1 MKFSWKDCVKLGVTV
16 FLTYLCITHWREA
29 LKLVGALLGAS
40 IPLAVGG
47 IVAYLVN
54 ILMARYE
61 ALYFPGSQKN
71 AVLKSRRPVCMVLAF
86 VTLIAIVALVALLVI
101 PQLTSCVQILLAGL
115 PDFMNNTVDMVE
127 GWGLLSEETLAS
139 LNDIDWNSRIGELVK
154 VITSGI
160 GDVMS
165 VLFSALSSVFSWIV
179 TGVLSV
185 IFSVYILASKET
197 LHSQLCR
204 IMDRYMPESI
214 NRRIRYVTD
223 VLDDCFRRYI
233 VGQCTEA
240 VILGCLCALG
250 MWILRL
256 PYAAMIGT
264 LMAFT
269 ALIPIAG
276 AYIGAGVC
284 AFMILT
290 VDPFKALIFL
300 IFIIVLQQLEG
311 NLIYPKVVG
320 SSLGLPGI
328 WVLASVTVGGG
339 IMGIGGMLLGV
350 PLAAAIYRLI
360 REDVLR
366 REAGASSEA
375 PAGEADPPEHK
386 IQ

>member
-1 MKFSWKDCVKLGVTV
+1 MKLSWKDCVKLGVTV

-197 LHSQLCR
+197 LHRQLCR

-276 AYIGAGVC
+276 AWIGTGVGI
-284 AFMILT
+284 FMILT
-290 VDPFKALIFL
+290 VSPIKALIFL
-300 IFIIVLQQLEG
+300 IFILVLQQLEN

-328 WVLASVTVGGG
+328 WVLAAVTVGGG
-339 IMGIGGMLLGV
+339 VMGVLGMLLGV
-350 PLAAAIYRLI
+350 PLTAAIYRLI
-360 REDVLR
+360 REDMNKL
-366 REAGASSEA
+366 
-375 PAGEADPPEHK
+375 PKPETED
-386 IQ
+386 IVILQDE